1 MQKIYFKSKE
11 KGFTLVEILIGCAIM
26 TTMIFALMASAQKGI
41 NLSDKALKQTQA
53 NMLLEEGA
61 EAVRSIRDSAWSNI
75 SGLTLD
81 TNYYLSYN
89 TSTNV
94 WSLSTTP
101 SATLDSTFTR
111 TVVVSQV
118 LRDATTEDIASSGN
132 VDSRTKKITI
142 TVSWPTAEGTTIS
155 KDLPFYIA
163 DIFN

>member
-101 SATLDSTFTR
+101 SATIDSTFTR
-111 TVVVSQV
+111 KVVVSQV
-118 LRDATTEDIASSGN
+118 LRDASTDDIASSGN
-132 VDSRTKKITI
+132 ADARTKKITI
-142 TVSWPTAEGTTIS
+142 TVSWPTADGTTIS

>member
-101 SATLDSTFTR
+101 SATIDSTFTR